1 MERLREILPAERM
14 ARFDVVAAGP
24 GLGTGDAARA
34 LLEVLIERARGPM
47 LLDADALNIAA
58 AFPSLAAD
66 RRPAEAK
73 FLRLQRCRANSL
85 VALRLRTDNRPVTA
99 RAVVEVR
106 EVPAPLQRISP
117 LTAAFG
123 WI

>member
-1 MERLREILPAERM
+1 MPPSPALSLCLKVRLLRAVEVGVARVVREVAE
-14 ARFDVVAAGP
+14 
-24 GLGTGDAARA
+24 
-34 LLEVLIERARGPM
+34 
-47 LLDADALNIAA
+47 
-58 AFPSLAAD
+58 LAAD

>member
-1 MERLREILPAERM
+1 MPPSPALSLCLKVRLLLAVE
-14 ARFDVVAAGP
+14 VGAAG
-24 GLGTGDAARA
+24 AVR
-34 LLEVLIERARGPM
+34 EVAE
-47 LLDADALNIAA
+47 
-58 AFPSLAAD
+58 LAAD

-73 FLRLQRCRANSL
+73 FRRLQRCRANSL

-106 EVPAPLQRISP
+106 EVPALLQRISP
-117 LTAAFG
+117 LTAASG

>member
-1 MERLREILPAERM
+1 MCLKVLLLLAAEVVAER
-14 ARFDVVAAGP
+14 AVREGA
-24 GLGTGDAARA
+24 
-34 LLEVLIERARGPM
+34 E
-47 LLDADALNIAA
+47 
-58 AFPSLAAD
+58 LAAEQ
-66 RRPAEAK
+66 RHAEAK